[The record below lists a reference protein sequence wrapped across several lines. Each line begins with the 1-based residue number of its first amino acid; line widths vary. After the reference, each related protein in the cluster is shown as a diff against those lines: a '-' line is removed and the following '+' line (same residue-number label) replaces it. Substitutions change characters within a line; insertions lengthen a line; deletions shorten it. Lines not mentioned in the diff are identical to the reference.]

1 MKRIIFSL
9 FVGATAAL
17 SALPAVQAASE
28 PVQVVP
34 DAPSSYTVVRG
45 DTLWSIA
52 GRFIKDPWRWPEVW
66 RMNRDQIRNPHLI
79 YPGQVVMFDGR
90 YLSIGKPVGDPR
102 DIRPRVYI
110 EDSDPIPTVPMSV
123 ISPFLTR
130 PLVVDDKVM
139 KDARTIV
146 ALDEKRVLSG
156 EGNIVFADN
165 IAQDNALG
173 WEIFRPAKPIMD
185 VDGKTVLAYESEQVA
200 DAALQASGEPATLE
214 IIDAK
219 SEVLVGDRVLPR
231 RSPDIFS
238 YVPHGPEHE
247 VEGRVVGIYHGVYET
262 GRHSVVTLN
271 IGANYG
277 LEPGHV
283 LAVYRD
289 RGDVTY
295 AEKVGDPGKVYHLPS
310 ARIGLA
316 LVFRVFDKVAY
327 AIITDADG
335 GVKMGDFVRNP

>member
-102 DIRPRVYI
+102 DIRPRVYM

-123 ISPFLTR
+123 ITPFLIR
-130 PLVVDDKVM
+130 PLVMDDNVVKE
-139 KDARTIV
+139 ARTIV

-185 VDGKTVLAYESEQVA
+185 VDGKTVLAYESEQWPMPPCKPRVSRQRWKSSTPRA
-200 DAALQASGEPATLE
+200 KCLWATASCRAA
-214 IIDAK
+214 
-219 SEVLVGDRVLPR
+219 R
-231 RSPDIFS
+231 RTSSPTC
-238 YVPHGPEHE
+238 
-247 VEGRVVGIYHGVYET
+247 RT
-262 GRHSVVTLN
+262 GRN
-271 IGANYG
+271 MKWKA
-277 LEPGHV
+277 
-283 LAVYRD
+283 AW
-289 RGDVTY
+289 
-295 AEKVGDPGKVYHLPS
+295 S
-310 ARIGLA
+310 ASITA
-316 LVFRVFDKVAY
+316 CMKRVAT
-327 AIITDADG
+327 AW
-335 GVKMGDFVRNP
+335 